1 MGTPPTVAGLNERQP
16 DAEKDGLRDTLS
28 TMESKIR
35 RMRDQRSNH
44 NKSARR
50 SADQRDT
57 IQAEYKTL
65 KSKLDDGLNK
75 IKAKKKE
82 ANSFRI
88 KRDTAQDQLRT
99 LFAKAKSGHIDK
111 RKSKNVTVEFNKLN
125 STIAELEKQI
135 ETSYHPLDKE
145 NKILKQIKAHK
156 VNIQDLEPL
165 IDENAKLVVD
175 LSNTESA
182 ITELKLVAD
191 ESHKLMV
198 DALKEARKLSDELS
212 SLFKERNFLKSEG
225 DRYHDAFVEEKK
237 KADAVHKE
245 IEELMKKITEVK
257 DQMRSLVKERKSWV
271 TDHNKEVRNQLKSPH
286 NDESIADS
294 LVDKLLE
301 SGTLEFGGTL
311 GKDTDGR
318 TGDSKTKSK
327 IRKKQISTARGRRSS
342 AKRE

>member
-1 MGTPPTVAGLNERQP
+1 MAGLSERQP
-16 DAEKDGLRDTLS
+16 DAEKDDLKDALS

-35 RMRDQRSNH
+35 RMKDQRSNH

-57 IQAEYKTL
+57 IQAEYKIL
-65 KSKLDDGLNK
+65 KSKLDEGLNK
-75 IKAKKKE
+75 VKSKKKE

-88 KRDTAQDQLRT
+88 RRDAAQEQLKI

-111 RKSKNVTVEFNKLN
+111 RKSRNVAAEFNKLN

-135 ETSYHPLDKE
+135 ETIYHPLDKE

-156 VNIQDLEPL
+156 GDIQDLEPL
-165 IDENAKLVVD
+165 IDENAKLEVD

-182 ITELKLVAD
+182 IIELKLVGD

-198 DALKEARKLSDELS
+198 DALKEARRLSDELN

-225 DRYHDAFVEEKK
+225 DRFHNGFVDEKK
-237 KADAVHKE
+237 KADAVHNE

-257 DQMRSLVKERKSWV
+257 GQIRSLVKERKSWV
-271 TDHNKEVRNQLKSPH
+271 TDHNKSVRGQLKSPH
-286 NDESIADS
+286 EDQSLADT

-301 SGTLEFGGTL
+301 SGSLEFGGTFE
-311 GKDTDGR
+311 KDSDGVDIESR
-318 TGDSKTKSK
+318 PKA
-327 IRKKQISTARGRRSS
+327 ILRKKTISTVRGRRSN
-342 AKRE
+342 AKKE